1 MRIEFLGGARTV
13 TGAAYRV
20 ESSSGVVLVDCGLFQ
35 GPKALEERNRQINLY
50 RPLRTEAVVLTH
62 AHMDHAGLLP
72 AFVKAGYS
80 GPIYCTPATRDLCQ
94 ILLLDSAHIQE
105 MEAEWRTRKNLRKGM
120 RPQEP
125 LYNQE
130 HAWRTV
136 ELLRTVPYEE
146 RREVADG
153 VYVRFQDA
161 GHILG
166 SAAVEMWLSEPEQ
179 TIKMVFSG
187 DLGRKH
193 QPIIKDP
200 QVIEEAEVLL
210 VESTYGDRTHKSQ
223 EETIREFQLILE
235 TAFKDRGK
243 IIIPAFAVGRTQ
255 EVLYILHD
263 LNRKGQLPPMP
274 VYVDSPLAT
283 AATEIFRKHP
293 ECFDGATRAL
303 LRNNEEPLDLPGLT
317 FTRTVEES
325 RSINELSGPAIVI
338 AASGMANAGRILH
351 HLKHNLWRPKAH
363 ILFIGFQAQGTL
375 GRNIVE
381 GATSV
386 RIFGE
391 PVAVRAQ
398 IHTLGGFSAHADRD
412 EILDWVSHFRTP
424 GIRIFVVHG
433 EEKSALALAAGLRE
447 KGFSRVEV
455 PHHLESV
462 DLGKALGPRSE
473 VKPAASMSLPEK
485 LEALERKARRL
496 RKKLSKAELSEQ
508 TASAMDQKA
517 QELAE
522 LLDQLESMA
531 ALSGKAAEP
540 LS

>member
-20 ESSSGVVLVDCGLFQ
+20 ESASGAVLVDCGLFQ
-35 GPKALEERNRQINLY
+35 GPRLLEERNRQIRLY

-72 AFVKAGYS
+72 AFVKAGYT

-125 LYNQE
+125 LYTQE

-136 ELLRTVPYEE
+136 ELLRPIPYEE
-146 RREVADG
+146 RREVAEG
-153 VYVRFQDA
+153 VYIRFQDA

-179 TIKMVFSG
+179 TMKIVFSG

-193 QPIIKDP
+193 QPIIRDP
-200 QVIEEAEVLL
+200 QAIEEAEVLL
-210 VESTYGDRTHKSQ
+210 VESTYGDRNHKSQ
-223 EETIREFQLILE
+223 EETLREFRLILE
-235 TAFKDRGK
+235 TAFREREKM
-243 IIIPAFAVGRTQ
+243 IIPAFAVGRTQ

-274 VYVDSPLAT
+274 VFVDSPLAT

-293 ECFDGATRAL
+293 ECFDGASRAM
-303 LRNNEEPLDLPGLT
+303 LRNNEQPLDLAGLT
-317 FTRTVEES
+317 FTQTAEES
-325 RSINELSGPAIVI
+325 KAINELKGPAIVI

-351 HLKHNLWRPKAH
+351 HLKHNLWRPRAH

-375 GRNIVE
+375 GRHIVE
-381 GATSV
+381 GAKNV
-386 RIFGE
+386 KILGE
-391 PVAVRAQ
+391 PVAVHAQ

-412 EILDWVSHFRTP
+412 EILDWISHFRTP

-433 EEKSALALAAGLRE
+433 EETSALALAASLRE

-455 PHHLESV
+455 PSHLEWV
-462 DLGKALGPRSE
+462 DLKAPSAPRPEMESDT
-473 VKPAASMSLPEK
+473 PLRLPER
-485 LEALERKARRL
+485 LAALERKARRL
-496 RKKLSKAELSEQ
+496 RKRLSRLEVSQK
-508 TASAMDQKA
+508 TASAMARKT

-522 LLDQLESMA
+522 LLDHLEAMA
-531 ALSGKAAEP
+531 AMGASSTDP
-540 LS
+540 P

>member
-20 ESSSGVVLVDCGLFQ
+20 ESASGSVLVDCGLFQ
-35 GPKALEERNRQINLY
+35 GSRALEDRNRQVHLY
-50 RPLRTEAVVLTH
+50 RPLRIDSVVLTH

-72 AFVKAGYS
+72 ALVKAGYT
-80 GPIYCTPATRDLCQ
+80 GPVYCTAATRDLCQ
-94 ILLLDSAHIQE
+94 ILLMDSAHIQE
-105 MEAEWRTRKNLRKGM
+105 MEAEWRTRKNLRKGL

-125 LYNQE
+125 LYTQE
-130 HAWRTV
+130 HAYRTV
-136 ELLRTVPYEE
+136 ELLKPVPYEE
-146 RREVADG
+146 RLEVAEG

-179 TIKMVFSG
+179 TMKIVFSG

-210 VESTYGDRTHKSQ
+210 VESTYGDRNHKSQ
-223 EETIREFQLILE
+223 EETVREFQSVLE
-235 TAFKDRGK
+235 TAFRDREK
-243 IIIPAFAVGRTQ
+243 MIIPAFAVGRTQ

-283 AATEIFRKHP
+283 AATEIFKRHP
-293 ECFDGATRAL
+293 ECFDGAARAL
-303 LRNNEEPLDLPGLT
+303 LRNHEEPLDLPGLT

-325 RSINELSGPAIVI
+325 RSINDMRGPAIVI

-351 HLKHNLWRPKAH
+351 HLKHNLWRPNAH

-375 GRNIVE
+375 GRHIVE
-381 GATSV
+381 GAKSV
-386 RIFGE
+386 KIFGE
-391 PVAVRAQ
+391 SVAVRAQ
-398 IHTLGGFSAHADRD
+398 VHTLGGFSAHADRD
-412 EILDWVSHFRTP
+412 EILEWVSHFRTP

-433 EEKSALALAAGLRE
+433 EEKSSLALAAGLRQ

-455 PHHLESV
+455 PSHLESV
-462 DLGKALGPRSE
+462 DLRTPSALRPSF
-473 VKPAASMSLPEK
+473 KPDTSVSLPER
-485 LEALERKARRL
+485 LAALERKARRM
-496 RKKLSKAELSEQ
+496 RKKLSKVEAPKETS
-508 TASAMDQKA
+508 SAMARKA
-517 QELAE
+517 QELME
-522 LLDQLESMA
+522 LMDQLEAMA
-531 ALSGKAAEP
+531 AAGTSFTDP
-540 LS
+540 T

>member
-1 MRIEFLGGARTV
+1 MRMEFLGSARTV
-13 TGAAYRV
+13 TGAAYRI
-20 ESSSGVVLVDCGLFQ
+20 ETGAASVLVDCGLFQ
-35 GPKALEERNRQINLY
+35 GPKALEERNRQVHLY
-50 RPLRTEAVVLTH
+50 RPARTDAVVLTH

-72 AFVKAGYS
+72 AFIKAGYN

-125 LYNQE
+125 LYRQE
-130 HAWRTV
+130 HAWRAV
-136 ELLRTVPYEE
+136 ELLRPVPYEE
-146 RREVADG
+146 RREVAEG
-153 VYVRFQDA
+153 IYVRFQDA

-166 SAAVEMWLSEPEQ
+166 SAAVEMWLSAAEQ
-179 TIKMVFSG
+179 TLKIVFSG

-193 QPIIKDP
+193 QPIIRDP

-223 EETIREFQLILE
+223 EETVKELRLILE
-235 TAFKDRGK
+235 TAFKDK
-243 IIIPAFAVGRTQ
+243 EKMIVPAFAVGRTQ

-293 ECFDGATRAL
+293 ECFDGAARAM
-303 LRNNEEPLDLPGLT
+303 LRNHEEPLDLPGLR
-317 FTRTVEES
+317 FTQTVEES
-325 RSINELSGPAIVI
+325 RSINEIQGPAIVI
-338 AASGMANAGRILH
+338 AASGMANAGRVLH

-363 ILFIGFQAQGTL
+363 VLFIGFQAQGTL
-375 GRNIVE
+375 GRRIVE
-381 GATSV
+381 AAKNV

-391 PVAVRAQ
+391 PVAVRAK

-412 EILDWVSHFRTP
+412 EILEWVSHFRTP

-455 PHHLESV
+455 PSHLDSA
-462 DLGKALGPRSE
+462 DLAAPLAPRDLARSQAP
-473 VKPAASMSLPEK
+473 KSLPESI
-485 LEALERKARRL
+485 ATLERRARRL
-496 RKKLSKAELSEQ
+496 RKKLSRLELSEE
-508 TASAMDQKA
+508 TASAMARKA
-517 QELAE
+517 QGLEE
-522 LLDQLESMA
+522 LLDQLEAMA
-531 ALSGKAAEP
+531 FLGGDST
-540 LS
+540 

>member
-1 MRIEFLGGARTV
+1 MRLEFLGGARTV

-20 ESSSGVVLVDCGLFQ
+20 ESALASVLVDCGLFQ
-35 GPKALEERNRQINLY
+35 GFKALEERNRQIHLY
-50 RPLRTEAVVLTH
+50 RPLRTQAVVLTH

-72 AFVKAGYS
+72 AFVKAGYN
-80 GPIYCTPATRDLCQ
+80 GPIYCTSATRDLCQ

-120 RPQEP
+120 RPQQP
-125 LYNQE
+125 LYTQE

-136 ELLRTVPYEE
+136 ELLRPVPYEE
-146 RREVADG
+146 RLEVAQG

-179 TIKMVFSG
+179 TLKIVFSG

-200 QVIEEAEVLL
+200 QVIEEGEVLL
-210 VESTYGDRTHKSQ
+210 VESTYGDRNHKSQ
-223 EETIREFQLILE
+223 EETVREFRLILE
-235 TAFKDRGK
+235 TAFKDREK
-243 IIIPAFAVGRTQ
+243 TIIPAFAVGRTQ
-255 EVLYILHD
+255 EVLYILHE

-283 AATEIFRKHP
+283 AATEIFKKHP
-293 ECFDGATRAL
+293 ECFDGAARAL

-325 RSINELSGPAIVI
+325 RSINELRGPAIVI

-351 HLKHNLWRPKAH
+351 HLKHNLWKPKAH

-375 GRNIVE
+375 GRSIVE
-381 GATSV
+381 GAKSV

-412 EILDWVSHFRTP
+412 EILDWVSHFKTK

-433 EEKSALALAAGLRE
+433 EEKSSLALAGALKE
-447 KGFSRVEV
+447 KGFPRVEV
-455 PHHLESV
+455 PSHLESV
-462 DLGKALGPRSE
+462 DLG
-473 VKPAASMSLPEK
+473 AASAPRPLLRPDTSFSVSEGL
-485 LEALERKARRL
+485 AAVERKARRL
-496 RKKLSKAELSEQ
+496 RKKLSKLGASSQ
-508 TASAMDQKA
+508 TASAMARKA
-517 QELAE
+517 QELTE
-522 LLDQLESMA
+522 MLDQLEAMA
-531 ALSGKAAEP
+531 ALGETSADTI
-540 LS
+540 